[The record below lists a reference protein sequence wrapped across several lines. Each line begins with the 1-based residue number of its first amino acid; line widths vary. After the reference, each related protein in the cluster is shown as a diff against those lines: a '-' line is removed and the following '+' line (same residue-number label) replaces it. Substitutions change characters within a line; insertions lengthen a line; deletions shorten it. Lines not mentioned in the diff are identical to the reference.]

1 MEGLP
6 VRRWEKMEVIIN
18 QDPKEEEKNDD
29 GKDGTNPDWP
39 WPDLPLPKD
48 FPLLPT
54 HSQVCHD
61 ELIVSLL
68 ESSI

>member
-6 VRRWEKMEVIIN
+6 VRRWEKMEVTIKQGVKN
-18 QDPKEEEKNDD
+18 DDKNDD

-48 FPLLPT
+48 FPLLPP
-54 HSQVCHD
+54 HSQVRPSHW
-61 ELIVSLL
+61 SYPS
-68 ESSI
+68 ESS